1 MDLGSL
7 KVGSYIIIDGE
18 PCRIVSYDHSKP
30 GKHGSAKARVAA
42 MGVFDGS
49 RHSLV
54 APVSANVEV
63 PLIDKRS
70 GQLISVAGQV
80 LQIMDLETFEVFET
94 SAIED
99 EIRDKLNQGGEVEYW
114 KVLERVKIVRVK
126 GWNRWDI
133 YPNLDDTASTLA
145 QN

>member
-42 MGVFDGS
+42 IGVFDGS

-54 APVSANVEV
+54 SPVSANIEV
-63 PLIDKRS
+63 PLINKNS
-70 GQLISVAGQV
+70 GQIISISGQT

-94 SAIED
+94 SAVED
-99 EIRDKLNQGGEVEYW
+99 DIRDKVTQSSEVEYW
-114 KVLERVKIVRVK
+114 KVLDRIKIVRVK
-126 GWNRWDI
+126 G
-133 YPNLDDTASTLA
+133 S
-145 QN
+145 

>member
-1 MDLGSL
+1 MDLGRL

-54 APVSANVEV
+54 SPVSANVEV

-70 GQLISVAGQV
+70 GQIISIAGQV

-94 SAIED
+94 SAVED
-99 EIRDKLNQGGEVEYW
+99 EIRDKINQGGEVEYW
-114 KVLERVKIVRVK
+114 KVLERIKIVRVK
-126 GWNRWDI
+126 G
-133 YPNLDDTASTLA
+133 
-145 QN
+145 

>member
-7 KVGSYIIIDGE
+7 KVGSYIVIDGE
-18 PCRIVSYDHSKP
+18 ACRIVSYDHSKP

-63 PLIDKRS
+63 PLIDKRA

-94 SAIED
+94 SAVED

-114 KVLERVKIVRVK
+114 KVLERIKIVRVK
-126 GWNRWDI
+126 G
-133 YPNLDDTASTLA
+133 
-145 QN
+145 

>member
-54 APVSANVEV
+54 SPVSANVEV

-70 GQLISVAGQV
+70 GQIISIAGQV

-94 SAIED
+94 SAVED
-99 EIRDKLNQGGEVEYW
+99 EIRDKIIQGGEVEYW
-114 KVLERVKIVRVK
+114 KVLERIKIVRVK
-126 GWNRWDI
+126 G
-133 YPNLDDTASTLA
+133 
-145 QN
+145 

>member
-18 PCRIVSYDHSKP
+18 PCRIVAYDHSKP

-54 APVSANVEV
+54 SPVSASVEV
-63 PLIDKRS
+63 PLIDKRN
-70 GQLISVAGQV
+70 GQVISVSGQV

-94 SAIED
+94 SAVED
-99 EIRDKLNQGGEVEYW
+99 EIRDKINQGGEVEYW
-114 KVLERVKIVRVK
+114 KVLERIKIVRVK
-126 GWNRWDI
+126 
-133 YPNLDDTASTLA
+133 S
-145 QN
+145 

>member
-7 KVGSYIIIDGE
+7 KVGSYIVIDGE

-54 APVSANVEV
+54 SPVSANVEV

-70 GQLISVAGQV
+70 GQVISISGQA
-80 LQIMDLETFEVFET
+80 LQLMDLETFEVFET
-94 SAIED
+94 SSIED
-99 EIRDKLNQGGEVEYW
+99 EIRDKIRQGGEVEYW
-114 KVLERVKIVRVK
+114 KILDRIKIVRVK
-126 GWNRWDI
+126 
-133 YPNLDDTASTLA
+133 A
-145 QN
+145 

>member
-7 KVGSYIIIDGE
+7 KVGSYVIIDGE

-42 MGVFDGS
+42 IGVFDGS

-54 APVSANVEV
+54 SPVSANVEV
-63 PLIDKRS
+63 PLINKKNGQIISIS
-70 GQLISVAGQV
+70 GQT

-94 SAIED
+94 SAVDD
-99 EIRDKLNQGGEVEYW
+99 EIRDKITQGGEVEYW
-114 KVLERVKIVRVK
+114 KVLDKIKIVRAK
-126 GWNRWDI
+126 G
-133 YPNLDDTASTLA
+133 
-145 QN
+145 

>member
-54 APVSANVEV
+54 SPVSANVEV
-63 PLIDKRS
+63 PLIDKRN
-70 GQLISVAGQV
+70 GQVISMSGQV

-94 SAIED
+94 SAVED
-99 EIRDKLNQGGEVEYW
+99 EIRDKINPGGEVEYW
-114 KVLERVKIVRVK
+114 KVLERIKIVRVK
-126 GWNRWDI
+126 
-133 YPNLDDTASTLA
+133 S
-145 QN
+145 

>member
-7 KVGSYIIIDGE
+7 KVGSYIVIDGE

-70 GQLISVAGQV
+70 GQLISVAGQM

-94 SAIED
+94 SAVED

-114 KVLERVKIVRVK
+114 KVLDRIKIVRVK
-126 GWNRWDI
+126 
-133 YPNLDDTASTLA
+133 A
-145 QN
+145 